1 MSSEIEYIREHDKE
15 IYNKAIDD
23 FIKKVE
29 LEYLGVHP
37 DELYE
42 KYYPIEICKKIE
54 EIAEQLKEGV
64 LND

>member
-37 DELYE
+37 DELYADVVTEFKEWLE
-42 KYYPIEICKKIE
+42 KF
-54 EIAEQLKEGV
+54 
-64 LND
+64 